1 MSFVMGRC
9 IGVDVGGTK
18 IAAARVEP
26 DGSLSRRFRTDTRAA
41 EGPANVIERI
51 CQGIEQVM
59 GEESVE
65 GIGIACPGP
74 LNARTGVVLSPP
86 NLPGWDRVP
95 LKDRLEERF
104 GVPVRVENDANAAAW
119 GEYLMGAGR
128 GSDPMIY
135 ITVSTGIGG
144 GMVLDGRLYRGA
156 DTYAGEIGHTI
167 VDPGGAPCGCGRR
180 GCLEAMASGTAIAR
194 AGAEAVRKGNR
205 RIRELSGGSAPRAE
219 HVFAAYREGDEDASR
234 IISETVRYLAIGI
247 SNIIHLFNP
256 RTIVIGGGV
265 ARAGDVLFASLRE
278 RVRACLMPSFAETF
292 ELLPAKL
299 GEDAGVIGA
308 AALWAKRSE

>member
-26 DGSLSRRFRTDTRAA
+26 DGSLSRRFRADTRAD
-41 EGPANVIERI
+41 EGPDGVIERI

-59 GEESVE
+59 GEEKVE

-74 LNARTGVVLSPP
+74 LDARTGVVLSPP
-86 NLPGWDRVP
+86 NLPGWDRIP

-119 GEYLMGAGR
+119 GEYLLGAGR
-128 GSDPMIY
+128 GADPMVY

-144 GMVLDGRLYRGA
+144 GIVLDGRLYRGA
-156 DTYAGEIGHTI
+156 DTFAGEIGHTI
-167 VDPGGAPCGCGRR
+167 VDPGGAPCSCGRR
-180 GCLEAMASGTAIAR
+180 GCLEALASGTAIAR
-194 AGAEAVRKGNR
+194 AAAEAVRKGNR
-205 RIRELSGGSAPRAE
+205 RIREAGGSEPRAE
-219 HVFAAYREGDEDASR
+219 HVFAAYRDGDEDASR
-234 IISETVRYLAIGI
+234 IVREAVRHLAIGI
-247 SNIIHLFNP
+247 SNIVHLFNP
-256 RTIVIGGGV
+256 RAVVIGGGV
-265 ARAGDVLFASLRE
+265 ARAGDALFAPLRE
-278 RVRACLMPSFAETF
+278 RIRAFLMPSFAGTF

-299 GEDAGVIGA
+299 GEDAGVVGA
-308 AALWAKRSE
+308 AALWAERPK